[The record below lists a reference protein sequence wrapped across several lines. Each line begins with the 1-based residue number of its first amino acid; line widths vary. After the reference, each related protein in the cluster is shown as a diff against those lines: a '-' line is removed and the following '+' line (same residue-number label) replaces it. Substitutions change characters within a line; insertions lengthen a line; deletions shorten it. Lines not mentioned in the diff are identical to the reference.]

1 MKGGRKKY
9 RIWTG
14 DERAEIGRLAHK
26 HGNAIALNMLAG
38 RYPKLTKQSL
48 SDFKKA
54 YLALKSN
61 EDEALVIKKKK
72 IGRPTLLPEELMKK
86 TIEAVNALRVKG
98 APVSASV
105 INSVAEGI
113 ILANDS
119 SLLTENGGPISLSND
134 WARNILYCMDKEGRK
149 MTRRM
154 ATTSKIPVS
163 PGLLKEK
170 NWTSREKLK
179 EFNLAS
185 AFQTN

>member
-1 MKGGRKKY
+1 MKGRGRKKY

-14 DERAEIGRLAHK
+14 EERAEIGRLAHK

-48 SDFKKA
+48 SDFRKA

-61 EDEALVIKKKK
+61 EDEVLVIKKKK

-86 TIEAVNALRVKG
+86 TIEAVNALRLKG

-105 INSVAEGI
+105 INSVDKGI

-163 PGLLKEK
+163 PGLVKEK
-170 NWTSREKLK
+170 IGLPEK
-179 EFNLAS
+179 N
-185 AFQTN
+185 

>member
-14 DERAEIGRLAHK
+14 EERAEIGRLVHK

-61 EDEALVIKKKK
+61 EDEVLVIKKKN
-72 IGRPTLLPEELMKK
+72 GRPTLLPEELMKK
-86 TIEAVNALRVKG
+86 AIETVNALRLKG
-98 APVSASV
+98 APVSAPV
-105 INSVAEGI
+105 INSVAKGI

-119 SLLTENGGPISLSND
+119 SLLTENGGPISL
-134 WARNILYCMDKEGRK
+134 RG
-149 MTRRM
+149 
-154 ATTSKIPVS
+154 
-163 PGLLKEK
+163 
-170 NWTSREKLK
+170 
-179 EFNLAS
+179 
-185 AFQTN
+185 